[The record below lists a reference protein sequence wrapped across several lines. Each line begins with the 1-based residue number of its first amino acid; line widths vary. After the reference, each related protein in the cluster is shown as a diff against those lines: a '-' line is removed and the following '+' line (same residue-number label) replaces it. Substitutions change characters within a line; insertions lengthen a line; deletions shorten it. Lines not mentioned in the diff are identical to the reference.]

1 MPDMILRDNGIRKEQ
16 KQPLKVFC
24 KKSFI
29 RNFRKFHKKTPMLE
43 SLFDK
48 VAGLQTFIKKRLQ
61 HSCFP
66 SRFTKF
72 LGTVILKNICKHSAA
87 SKRKTYGY
95 LQWGRDSLSLLCTLF
110 LFYYHLNLFIKSK
123 SHPVVIIFPLKLKK
137 WFSFFITW
145 ACFNC
150 ILYFELTRWKN
161 F

>member
-29 RNFRKFHKKTPMLE
+29 RNFANFTRKLLCW
-43 SLFDK
+43 SLFLTK
-48 VAGLQTFIKKRLQ
+48 LQAFKPLSKRDSNTAVFL
-61 HSCFP
+61 
-66 SRFTKF
+66 RDFTKF

-137 WFSFFITW
+137 WFSFFIIW

>member
-16 KQPLKVFC
+16 KEPLKVFC

-95 LQWGRDSLSLLCTLF
+95 LQ
-110 LFYYHLNLFIKSK
+110 
-123 SHPVVIIFPLKLKK
+123 
-137 WFSFFITW
+137 
-145 ACFNC
+145 
-150 ILYFELTRWKN
+150 
-161 F
+161 